1 MVRSAITVNALDGAF
16 NNHETADTIDK
27 DNDHT
32 IAGADAYRYLI
43 LSFELSA
50 ATAEDTITLVAG
62 TAGPAYLRD
71 QGDLVFSAAGGA
83 ERACIGPVESGRFLQ
98 TDGSISIDVAGT
110 SIAGTID
117 AYGIE

>member
-1 MVRSAITVNALDGAF
+1 VVKP
-16 NNHETADTIDK
+16 DK
-27 DNDHT
+27 S
-32 IAGADAYRYLI
+32 RYVYLY
-43 LSFELSA
+43 LPS
-50 ATAEDTITLVAG
+50 AEDTITLVAG

-83 ERACIGPVESGRFLQ
+83 ERACIGPVESGRFLRA
-98 TDGSISIDVAGT
+98 DGSISIDVAGT